1 MIKTGDRVKQ
11 KHTSA
16 QRTGKVIGIW
26 ENDEYIITNN
36 NEKILFAIKGELKVK
51 FDYHDSGNS
60 YHTFSEIELEK
71 II

>member
-16 QRTGKVIGIW
+16 QRIGTVIGIW
-26 ENDEYIITNN
+26 ENDEYMETKN

-51 FDYHDSGNS
+51 FDYYDLGNS

-71 II
+71 IS